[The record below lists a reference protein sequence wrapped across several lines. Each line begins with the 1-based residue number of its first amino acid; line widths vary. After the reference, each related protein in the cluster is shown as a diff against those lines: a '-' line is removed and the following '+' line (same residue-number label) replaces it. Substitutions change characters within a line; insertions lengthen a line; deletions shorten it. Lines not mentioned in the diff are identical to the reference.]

1 MSMQNTATSS
11 MSPDALC
18 AEAVK
23 YFLSDTNLKFAP
35 TSGGVNNIMQYVE
48 DNAGRKFL
56 VRVYNNGLNSVRV
69 KFEHDVLNQV
79 RPKKLSFKIP
89 TTIPSLKGGET
100 CVKLS
105 NGAEACLFEWIPGK
119 LPKLTAVEEIGRA
132 SGELSTAMEDVKV
145 DMSVNKCPNPPY
157 FELFKV
163 HHAVTREAFFKAVE
177 GPEFDGCRQATT
189 ELVAAIV
196 DIEKKL
202 NSAQFKSLPKQMIHG
217 DLHYD
222 NVLVDDGKVGA
233 CGYFWRFFVFLSL
246 SSHTFLC
253 ISPLLSPLFFVSSIS
268 FHPDTTTR

>member
-1 MSMQNTATSS
+1 MVRFTGAVFLGAFALRTLAFTWPKTARTMSSS
-11 MSPDALC
+11 RTFSSLDTTGSNMSPDALC

-48 DNAGRKFL
+48 DSAGKKYL
-56 VRVYNNGLNSVRV
+56 VRVYNNGLNSARV

-79 RPKKLSFKIP
+79 RPKKLSVKIP
-89 TTIPSLKGGET
+89 TTIPSLKGET
-100 CVKLS
+100 YVKLS

-132 SGELSTAMEDVKV
+132 SGELATAMEDVTM
-145 DMSVNKCPNPPY
+145 DINKCPNPPY

-163 HHAVTREAFFKAVE
+163 HHAVTREAFFKTVE

-202 NSAQFKSLPKQMIHG
+202 KSTKFMSLPKQMIHG

-222 NVLVDDGKVGA
+222 NVLVENDKVGRKE
-233 CGYFWRFFVFLSL
+233 GKE
-246 SSHTFLC
+246 
-253 ISPLLSPLFFVSSIS
+253 
-268 FHPDTTTR
+268 